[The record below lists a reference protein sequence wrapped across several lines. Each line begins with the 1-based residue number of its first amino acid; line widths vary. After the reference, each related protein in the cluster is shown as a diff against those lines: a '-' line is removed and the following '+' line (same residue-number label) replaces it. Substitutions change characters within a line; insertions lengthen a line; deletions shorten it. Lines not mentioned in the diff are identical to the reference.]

1 MSAFLDNDSFQELLL
16 KWPGTVI
23 QYLRKRYY
31 HKLVHLSE
39 KWTHNREASQ
49 DIVNEA
55 LIEVWKKSE
64 WLARQ
69 KDLLIGPYLLGI
81 VRFKSITFYH
91 RASKQEQVQ
100 PPEFL
105 DELGSSVPSMEA
117 EVIKLDRYKRLR
129 DIVSALPATMSA
141 CIDMKYFK
149 GMNNE
154 AIATDLGISKKTVE
168 KAIAQGLKNLRAQ
181 KFKLQ

>member
-1 MSAFLDNDSFQELLL
+1 MSAFLDNDSFQELLQ

-31 HKLVHLSE
+31 HKLVHISE

-55 LIEVWKKSE
+55 LIEIWKKSE
-64 WLARQ
+64 WLAKQ

-91 RASKQEQVQ
+91 QVTKQEQVQ
-100 PPEFL
+100 SPEVL
-105 DELGSSVPSMEA
+105 DELSSSIPSMEA
-117 EVIKLDRYKRLR
+117 EVIKLDRYNRLR
-129 DIVSALPATMSA
+129 DIVSNLPVTVSA

-149 GMNNE
+149 GMNND

-168 KAIAQGLKNLRAQ
+168 KALARGIKYLQTQ